1 VRHISD
7 EEHIM
12 RMFLHVKVLFIGD
25 GAMRAVSGG

>member
-1 VRHISD
+1 VWHISD
-7 EEHIM
+7 EEHM